1 MKLKKIVSLALA
13 GVMAVSMLAG
23 CANNGGNGGN
33 DSGKEPVTQPATGV
47 AAAFNDAQSST
58 NKAKVV
64 FSNDASLDAALAKA
78 IKTNGEGASAAAVK
92 TDVRYITG
100 ISDTTYSFADADNES
115 KDGLELT
122 QLYVVKLDSEVNNQ
136 LNATTTMVRNPHTLT
151 ALTMT
156 VGQVWNEDAAVAGM
170 GRVIDAYAAL
180 LKDTTYVD
188 GRTQAD
194 ATFYNYSYTGTASM
208 VSVDCSDGTVDYY
221 FAFTVTQTTAEDTL

>member
-78 IKTNGEGASAAAVK
+78 VKMNGQGADWD
-92 TDVRYITG
+92 DVSQDVQYITG
-100 ISDTTYSFADADNES
+100 LVSKGTFIWKGTYNNVLVDNTTDSVDGATATFARCIQLNSSSGVWSEEAAINKVASEIDGIASVLLDTTYSEEKDNETEE
-115 KDGLELT
+115 GE
-122 QLYVVKLDSEVNNQ
+122 
-136 LNATTTMVRNPHTLT
+136 
-151 ALTMT
+151 
-156 VGQVWNEDAAVAGM
+156 
-170 GRVIDAYAAL
+170 
-180 LKDTTYVD
+180 TYYD
-188 GRTQAD
+188 
-194 ATFYNYSYTGTASM
+194 YSYTGTASM
-208 VSVDCSDGTVDYY
+208 VSVDNTDGTTDYY
-221 FAFTVTQTTAEDTL
+221 FFYTITQTCKAEVLK